1 MISVSCD
8 ISDRVINIVTMS
20 LRAKSLKILKFLK
33 MNLKI
38 ISESVNIRN
47 DRMTIP
53 IDKTGY
59 QFKKRSKSNRIEF
72 ISEQLRTE

>member
-59 QFKKRSKSNRIEF
+59 KFKNDKKHDDF
-72 ISEQLRTE
+72 

>member
-8 ISDRVINIVTMS
+8 IIDMVTNTLTMS
-20 LRAKSLKILKFLK
+20 LRGKSLKFLKFLK

-59 QFKKRSKSNRIEF
+59 KFKNDKKHDDF
-72 ISEQLRTE
+72 